1 MMGFIGRSAVAV
13 VVLTFLQML
22 AGALLMRGATDGPPA
37 FGWLIASNAIVAV
50 VAVYLASRSG
60 PDARARVAL
69 LVAVLFGI
77 PADYLAEVLFFP
89 IGAPRSMVLLWY
101 LDNLLVACT
110 FAAFLAWLV
119 RRVAPSAAPPSP
131 GGVPVLGLALSALTY
146 VVVYLTAGL
155 AAYPY
160 LADHYAGRVL
170 PSLSEIA
177 LVQVFRGLGFAA
189 IGYVL
194 VRTMAV
200 SRLETC
206 LAFGLVLSLIG
217 GVAPLIIPSDYLP
230 AAIRHVHLVEV
241 GISNFFFGLAVGWLL
256 TRPSDGR
263 HRERVV
269 ASALA

>member
-1 MMGFIGRSAVAV
+1 MIGFIGRSVVAV
-13 VVLTFLQML
+13 VVLTFVQMV
-22 AGALLMRGATDGPPA
+22 AGGLLLRGAPGGPPA
-37 FGWLIASNAIVAV
+37 FGWLLASNAIVAV
-50 VAVYLASRSG
+50 VSVYLASRSG

-77 PADYLAEVLFFP
+77 PADYLAEVFFFP
-89 IGAPRSMVLLWY
+89 LGAPRSMVGLWY
-101 LDNLLVACT
+101 LNSLVVACA

-119 RRVAPSAAPPSP
+119 RRAAPSVAPPST
-131 GGVPVLGLALSALTY
+131 GGVPVVGLALSAVTY

-194 VRTMAV
+194 VRTLAV
-200 SRLETC
+200 SRLEQC
-206 LAFGLVLSLIG
+206 LAFGVVLSLIG
-217 GVAPLIIPSDYLP
+217 GVAPLILPNDYLP
-230 AAIRHVHLVEV
+230 LAIRQVHLVEV
-241 GISNFFFGLAVGWLL
+241 GISNFVFGVAVGWLL
-256 TRPSDGR
+256 TRSSAPGR
-263 HRERVV
+263 QRV

>member
-1 MMGFIGRSAVAV
+1 
-13 VVLTFLQML
+13 ML
-22 AGALLMRGATDGPPA
+22 AGALLLRGAPGGPPA
-37 FGWLIASNAIVAV
+37 FGWLLASNAIVAA

-60 PDARARVAL
+60 PDARARVTL

-89 IGAPRSMVLLWY
+89 LGAPRSMVLLWY
-101 LDNLLVACT
+101 LNSLVVACA

-119 RRVAPSAAPPSP
+119 RRVAPSTAPAPA
-131 GGVPVLGLALSALTY
+131 GVPVLGLALSSVTY

-170 PSLSEIA
+170 PGLSEIA

-194 VRTMAV
+194 VRTMAA
-200 SRLETC
+200 SRIERC

-217 GVAPLIIPSDYLP
+217 GVAPLILPNDYLP
-230 AAIRHVHLVEV
+230 PAIRQVHLVEV
-241 GISNFFFGLAVGWLL
+241 GISNFVFGVAVGWLL
-256 TRPSDGR
+256 TRASAPGR
-263 HRERVV
+263 QRV